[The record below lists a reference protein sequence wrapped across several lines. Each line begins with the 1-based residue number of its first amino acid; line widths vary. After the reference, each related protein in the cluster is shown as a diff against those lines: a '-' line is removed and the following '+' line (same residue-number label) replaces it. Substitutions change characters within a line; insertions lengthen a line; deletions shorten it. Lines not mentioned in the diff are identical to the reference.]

1 MPDFYL
7 WGYLKDRVFENNLQ
21 TIGELKTAITA
32 RIRAIPIEEC
42 VLVIDSFARC
52 LQVCLQC
59 QGGHL
64 EHILER
70 TYKLDYLTYK
80 LEALWNDHTKTE
92 DNAWAPNIK

>member
-42 VLVIDSFARC
+42 IRVIDNFAHRM
-52 LQVCLQC
+52 QVCLRR

-64 EHILER
+64 EHIS
-70 TYKLDYLTYK
+70 DYLTYK
-80 LEALWNDHTKTE
+80 LEAVWNDHAQTEVSVHEILSNFLKT
-92 DNAWAPNIK
+92 